1 MYKSYSMNNMPQ
13 QIKPH
18 SAPETP
24 PLPPLKKPDIKQKEV
39 QKSTSS
45 LKSDDL
51 ILILVIF
58 MLLFNDCD
66 DKLLLMALA
75 YVFFADYFG

>member
-13 QIKPH
+13 QVNHKDAVSMPIPDSSPSLAEKKE
-18 SAPETP
+18 AP
-24 PLPPLKKPDIKQKEV
+24 KNA
-39 QKSTSS
+39 SF

-66 DKLLLMALA
+66 DKLLLIALA